1 VQEKTLRT
9 TMNAHQF
16 VPWEWHQRT
25 SDVMDMLAS
34 GRYSL
39 DEAAPASA
47 DGVSAAANPPLPVVA
62 LETVE
67 GQPSI
72 YAYTFPSRSAGG
84 CALLLGNERH
94 GIEADLL
101 KVCRVCRV
109 RRVRVG
115 VALSSAFF
123 LVVAC
128 IAHVRVR

>member
-1 VQEKTLRT
+1 
-9 TMNAHQF
+9 MNAHQF

-39 DEAAPASA
+39 DEATPPS
-47 DGVSAAANPPLPVVA
+47 DAAAATNPPLPVVA

-72 YAYTFPSRSAGG
+72 YAYTFPSRTAGG

-101 KVCRVCRV
+101 KVCDVCDV
-109 RRVRVG
+109 CV
-115 VALSSAFF
+115 
-123 LVVAC
+123 
-128 IAHVRVR
+128 